1 MDLKYVKT
9 IIHELPKLNYITLQ
23 FVLGFFRDEV
33 IPKSGSNKMTS
44 YNISVVLCPCLFRS
58 ESVSMNDLVYGKKLV
73 AILEGV
79 ITNFDFIF
87 GSKFEQQEALRIS
100 SKKVQEQFEKSL
112 LPSTLENQKEKVVI
126 QKQQNIVV
134 EVMKQPPQLKP
145 TISINF

>member
-1 MDLKYVKT
+1 
-9 IIHELPKLNYITLQ
+9 
-23 FVLGFFRDEV
+23 
-33 IPKSGSNKMTS
+33 
-44 YNISVVLCPCLFRS
+44 
-58 ESVSMNDLVYGKKLV
+58 MNDLVYGKKLV